1 MCDNRAL
8 GWIQRMLL
16 TEQQLRPTAA
26 SLVASITASDKDR
39 RESTVS
45 AGYAASRQM
54 INFLTRSM
62 SSRMMA
68 VAENTGIN
76 LICC

>member
-39 RESTVS
+39 RESTVFC
-45 AGYAASRQM
+45 G
-54 INFLTRSM
+54 
-62 SSRMMA
+62 
-68 VAENTGIN
+68 
-76 LICC
+76 ICCLSPDDQFSDEVDELEDDGGS